1 MFHINMRSIQ
11 TLFFFLVIAIISACQ
26 NSFDSDDSE
35 VIASVG
41 NQSLTMNSTFDQ
53 LPQSVLQSDSLTAV
67 NNYLDQWIQSN
78 VIVQHAERVGLQN
91 NRDVVEK
98 LERARKQVL
107 EDALKQYILSIHSS
121 DLEVSR
127 EEAQN
132 YYQAHKEQFILDERY
147 VRFRYITTRTRTEAE
162 NANLD
167 LMRGL
172 EWEEILQSYS
182 VDPERQ
188 LRESNQFWP
197 ISMAVSDVPMI
208 NRYLRIIGLSE
219 RSPIHQFRNQYHL
232 VQLIESRPAG
242 DHPDLEWLI
251 PQIKEWL
258 KLEKARRI
266 TNNYL
271 RNLYLEAEANN
282 EVSRVSLQEIESL
295 LNSRSNN

>member
-1 MFHINMRSIQ
+1 MHRIQ
-11 TLFFFLVIAIISACQ
+11 NLLLLFVMLLTAACQ
-26 NSFDSDDSE
+26 ATFDSDDSE
-35 VIASVG
+35 VIATVG
-41 NQSLTMNSTFDQ
+41 NKALTLNNAFDQ
-53 LPQSVLQSDSLTAV
+53 VPQTVLQYDSLTAV
-67 NNYLDQWIQSN
+67 NNYLDQWIKSN
-78 VIVQHAERVGLQN
+78 IKVQHAERVGLHN
-91 NRDVVEK
+91 NTDVAEK

-107 EDALKQYILSIHSS
+107 EDALKQYILSVHQSE
-121 DLEVSR
+121 LEVTR

-132 YYQAHKEQFILDERY
+132 YYQAHKDQFILDERY

-162 NANLD
+162 NANRD
-167 LMRGL
+167 LMRGVDWEQIL
-172 EWEEILQSYS
+172 EDYS
-182 VDPERQ
+182 VDPDRQ

-232 VQLIESRPAG
+232 VQLLESRPAG
-242 DHPDLEWLI
+242 DHPDLDWLI
-251 PQIKEWL
+251 PQITEWL

-282 EVSRVSLQEIESL
+282 EVSKASLQDIESL
-295 LNSRSNN
+295 LNIRSNN